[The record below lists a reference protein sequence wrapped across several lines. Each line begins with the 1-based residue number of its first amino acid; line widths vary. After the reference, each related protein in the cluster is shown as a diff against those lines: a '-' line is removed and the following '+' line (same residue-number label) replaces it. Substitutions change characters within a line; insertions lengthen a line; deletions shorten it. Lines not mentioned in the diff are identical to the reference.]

1 MQPAEASTDTW
12 RAHLHLRYG
21 VDDSGRTALRER
33 RHTGPLQVQRPFYP
47 EAGGVCHSYI
57 LHPPGGVVGGD
68 ELEIDVSLDAKTQV
82 VITTPAAGKFYR
94 SAGATAAQRQRLK
107 IAPGACLEWLPQEA
121 IFYDGARVRTTT
133 RVDLAAGARFLGWEI
148 VCLGRPASG
157 ERFAG
162 GDIGFGFELWRE
174 GRPLWLERGR
184 IDPALL
190 AARWGFDGQ
199 PVSGSLLCVVENDD
213 VLPALRALAD
223 EDAPLHGFAVTATDG
238 VVACRYLG
246 PSAQEARRYFERAW
260 AMLRPGLCGRAAHA
274 PRVWQT

>member
-1 MQPAEASTDTW
+1 MQPAEASADIW

-21 VDDSGRTALRER
+21 VDDTGRTALQAR
-33 RHTGPLQVQRPFYP
+33 RHVGPLQVQRSFYP

-68 ELEIDVSLDAKTQV
+68 ELEIDVSLDAKAQV

-107 IAPGACLEWLPQEA
+107 IARGACLEWLPQEA
-121 IFYDGARVRTTT
+121 IFYDGARVRTAT
-133 RVDLAAGARFLGWEI
+133 RVDMADGARFLGWEI

-162 GDIGFGFELWRE
+162 GGIGFAFELWRD

-184 IDPALL
+184 IDPAPLS
-190 AARWGFDGQ
+190 ARFGFDDQ
-199 PVSGSLLCVVENDD
+199 PVSGSLLCVVDNDAA
-213 VLPALRALAD
+213 LPALRALAE
-223 EDAPLHGFAVTATDG
+223 EDAPLHGFAVTAADG

-246 PSAQEARRYFERAW
+246 PSVQAARALFERAW
-260 AMLRPGLCGRAAHA
+260 TLCARAAHP

>member
-1 MQPAEASTDTW
+1 MQRAEASASIW

-21 VDDSGRTALRER
+21 VDDIGRTALRAR
-33 RHTGPLQVQRPFYP
+33 RHAGPLQVQRPFYP
-47 EAGGVCHSYI
+47 EPDGVCHSCI

-68 ELEIDVSLDAKTQV
+68 ELEIDVSLDAKAQV

-94 SAGATAAQRQRLK
+94 SAGATASQRQRLRV
-107 IAPGACLEWLPQEA
+107 APGACLEWLPQEA
-121 IFYDGARVRTTT
+121 IFYDGARVRTITQ
-133 RVDLAAGARFLGWEI
+133 VDLAADARFLGWEI

-157 ERFAG
+157 ERFAT

-190 AARWGFDGQ
+190 GARWGFDDQ
-199 PVSGSLLCVVENDD
+199 PVSGTLLCVVENDD
-213 VLPALRALAD
+213 ALPALRALAA
-223 EDAPLHGFAVTATDG
+223 EEARLHGFAVTSTDG

-246 PSAQEARRYFERAW
+246 PSVQAARTFFERAW
-260 AMLRPGLCGRAAHA
+260 SLLRPQLCGRAAHA